1 MNNSAMIPRPIQR
14 LLLATLYDAFAQWAG
29 AFAFACRKGCATCCT
44 RSVTMTSLEGDG
56 IMAFLAETDRRSE
69 LTAPAFLPTPNRMV
83 QCTTNAFVAAHL
95 RGESVE
101 EAESWDLRPCPFL
114 KKETCSIYPVRPF
127 GCRLF
132 ASQDPCA
139 ASGVAEMPPGYL
151 AGATVLLQYI
161 EHLDNGG
168 RWGTMVEL
176 LAGLNTGGQ
185 TENCGEP
192 TAPIPGFLIA
202 PDEHALV
209 EPLLQGLLAREI
221 NGRTFAQWLQA
232 SRS

>member
-1 MNNSAMIPRPIQR
+1 MIPRPIQR
-14 LLLATLYDAFAQWAG
+14 LLLSTLYDTFAQWADT
-29 AFAFACRKGCATCCT
+29 FAFACRKGCATCCT

-56 IMAFLAETDRRSE
+56 IMAFLAEADRLSE
-69 LTAPAFLPTPNRMV
+69 LAASAFQPTAPRTA

-114 KKETCSIYPVRPF
+114 KDESCSIYPVRPF

-139 ASGVAEMPPGYL
+139 ASGVADMPPGYL
-151 AGATVLLQYI
+151 AGATALLQYI

-176 LAGLNTGGQ
+176 LAELNAGHDGY
-185 TENCGEP
+185 GEP

-202 PDEHALV
+202 PDELALV
-209 EPLLQGLLAREI
+209 EPLLQVLLAKEI
-221 NGRTFAQWLQA
+221 KGQTFEQWLHA
-232 SRS
+232 LRP

>member
-1 MNNSAMIPRPIQR
+1 MIPRPIQH
-14 LLLATLYDAFAQWAG
+14 LLLATLYDAFAQWADT
-29 AFAFACRKGCATCCT
+29 FAFACRKGCATCCT

-56 IMAFLAETDRRSE
+56 IMAFLAEAGRRAE
-69 LTAPAFLPTPNRMV
+69 LAAPAFQPAANRRV

-95 RGESVE
+95 RGEAVE
-101 EAESWDLRPCPFL
+101 EADSWDLRPCPFL
-114 KKETCSIYPVRPF
+114 KEDSCSIYPARPF

-168 RWGTMVEL
+168 SWSTMVEL
-176 LAGLNTGGQ
+176 LAGLNTGQAKEYGA
-185 TENCGEP
+185 P

-202 PDEHALV
+202 PDERDLV
-209 EPLLQGLLAREI
+209 EPLLQGLLAREV
-221 NGRTFAQWLQA
+221 NGRTFEQWLQTA
-232 SRS
+232 RP

>member
-1 MNNSAMIPRPIQR
+1 MIPRPIQR
-14 LLLATLYDAFAQWAG
+14 LLLARLYEAFAEWANT
-29 AFAFACRKGCATCCT
+29 FAFACRKGCATCCT

-56 IMAFLAETDRRSE
+56 IIAFLTETDRRSE
-69 LTAPAFLPTPNRMV
+69 LAAPAFQPAATRMR

-95 RGESVE
+95 TGESVE

-114 KKETCSIYPVRPF
+114 TNESCSIYPARPF

-139 ASGVAEMPPGYL
+139 VSGVADMPPGYL
-151 AGATVLLQYI
+151 AGATALLQYI

-176 LAGLNTGGQ
+176 LAGLNTGQ

-202 PDEHALV
+202 PDELALV

-221 NGRTFAQWLQA
+221 NGQTFARWLQT
-232 SRS
+232 SRP